1 MRETS
6 LAGEILVCTEFM
18 IGAGV
23 VLSQGLDP
31 VRHLGGSEKAP
42 LFRLLVGVGGQPQQD
57 LLCQSVIG
65 ARVETEIKFQCCN
78 VFQGFSFHMS
88 KCGMMDELP

>member
-18 IGAGV
+18 IGAGD
-23 VLSQGLDP
+23 VLSQGLDL

-42 LFRLLVGVGGQPQQD
+42 LFHLLVGVGGQPQQD

-65 ARVETEIKFQCCN
+65 ARVETEIKFQC
-78 VFQGFSFHMS
+78 FPRIQPFIF
-88 KCGMMDELP
+88 PR